1 MTQIINPEIIDTARK
16 AAKRL
21 SRENSYCEADDI
33 EQYILLK
40 YWESRARFDTYE
52 PRALYTVFQN
62 IGVEYCKAER
72 LHYTYNTAEW
82 IYTPK
87 EVRNV
92 LQHAYYREEAR
103 ELIPNRK
110 DDLFRV
116 ANDPSSIALSIWD
129 IDEAMSGLSDAHQGA
144 IERAFLLEE
153 KPPHGSA
160 DQKQLQRAI
169 DRLAERL
176 NSKTDRRGRE
186 RAAANG
192 SAGRMGSA
200 DATAAVEA
208 TYHGSGGASMA
219 YVMTERIGA

>member
-1 MTQIINPEIIDTARK
+1 MTQLNPEIINTARK

-21 SRENSYCEADDI
+21 ARENAYCEADDI

-40 YWESRARFDTYE
+40 YWESRKRFESYE
-52 PRALYTVFQN
+52 PRALYTVFQS
-62 IGVEYCKAER
+62 IGTEHCKAER

-110 DDLFRV
+110 DDLLRV
-116 ANDPSSIALSIWD
+116 LHDPSSIALSIWD
-129 IDEAMSGLSDAHQGA
+129 IDEALSRLSDVHQAA
-144 IERAFLLEE
+144 IERAFLHEE
-153 KPPHGSA
+153 KPLHGSA
-160 DQKQLQRAI
+160 EHKQLQRAI
-169 DRLAERL
+169 DRLTERL
-176 NSKTDRRGRE
+176 NSKTDQRGRE

-200 DATAAVEA
+200 AANASAEA
-208 TYHGSGGASMA
+208 AYHGTAGASMA
-219 YVMTERIGA
+219 YVITERIGA

>member
-1 MTQIINPEIIDTARK
+1 MTQINPEIISTARK

-21 SRENSYCEADDI
+21 ARENSYCEADDI

-40 YWESRARFDTYE
+40 YWESRKRFDAYE
-52 PRALYTVFQN
+52 PRALFAIFQG
-62 IGVEYCKAER
+62 IGVEHCKAER

-110 DDLFRV
+110 DDLLRV
-116 ANDPSSIALSIWD
+116 LHDSSSIALSIWD
-129 IDEAMSGLSDAHQGA
+129 IDEAMNGLSDAHQAA
-144 IERAFLLEE
+144 IERAFLHEE
-153 KPPHGSA
+153 KPVHGSA
-160 DQKQLQRAI
+160 EHKQLQRAI
-169 DRLAERL
+169 DRLTERL
-176 NSKTDRRGRE
+176 NSKTDQRGRE
-186 RAAANG
+186 RAAHG

-200 DATAAVEA
+200 AANA
-208 TYHGSGGASMA
+208 AADSTYHGTAGASMS
-219 YVMTERIGA
+219 YVITERIGA